1 MSPPIRFGD
10 GRGRPHEDWVVQ
22 GACRRPG
29 VDLSDFHPDPQSK
42 PKAATLRAKNV
53 CAPCPVRSECR
64 AWGDL
69 VSPEFGIFGGL
80 TAGER
85 KARRAQLRG
94 AA

>member
-29 VDLSDFHPDPQSK
+29 VDLSDFHPDPQNK

-53 CAPCPVRSECR
+53 CAPCPVKDPCR
-64 AWGDL
+64 EYGDVVSRDWG
-69 VSPEFGIFGGL
+69 IWGGL
-80 TAGER
+80 TPGER
-85 KARRAQLRG
+85 RARRTHGRS